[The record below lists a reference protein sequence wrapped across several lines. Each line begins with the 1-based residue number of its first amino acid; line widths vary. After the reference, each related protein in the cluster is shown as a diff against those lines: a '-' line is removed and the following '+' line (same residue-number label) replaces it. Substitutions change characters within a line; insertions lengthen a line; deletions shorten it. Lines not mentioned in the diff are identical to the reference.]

1 MSYFSNLIGDVPG
14 DPAEVAR
21 YAREVRAAGENAA
34 EAYGDLRHSERS
46 VPDWQ
51 GASANAFQSAMSEQK
66 SAVTRLQDG
75 LYKAA
80 SSLENYGYIVAEFK
94 RLAAN
99 VQGEL
104 EKLDAQLSGVASW
117 QEATTYMALS
127 PQVALLVDD
136 YNRYLTSLEEA
147 ADQCG
152 AELRNALDIEPVNYN
167 DDGVEIGSQRSLT
180 ERDMERINNQLKDM
194 APEDINQRGIGDC
207 TYLAGLGSVMQYPEG
222 QEWLASCITPH
233 YDASGKQDGYLVTLY
248 DDPLHPDDDAK
259 QQVLVTD
266 VYTRGVKGSNGPSV
280 VSVFESAYGQLH
292 PGGTL
297 GGPDGISGN
306 SGTEVFKDITGLEAT
321 SVLGMGREYDSEKRA
336 AIIEASRNHQPAI
349 ASTTVVPDGTF
360 DSEGHAT
367 VTASLPDGSQQ
378 EIFLNGSH
386 AYTVVS
392 ADASGVTLRNP
403 WGHNDTPSDNPV
415 DGTFHLSWDTFSQY
429 YGQVDI
435 GTIP

>member
-21 YAREVRAAGENAA
+21 YAREVRAAGENAE
-34 EAYGDLRHSERS
+34 EAYGDLRRSERS

-117 QEATTYMALS
+117 QEAATYMALS

-152 AELRNALDIEPVNYN
+152 AELRNALDIEPVNYTYISGRRI
-167 DDGVEIGSQRSLT
+167 DVGSQAPLT
-180 ERDMERINNQLKDM
+180 ERDMERINSQLEHMD
-194 APEDINQRGIGDC
+194 PENIEQYLIGDC

-248 DDPLHPDDDAK
+248 DDPFHPDEDAK
-259 QQVLVTD
+259 Q
-266 VYTRGVKGSNGPSV
+266 
-280 VSVFESAYGQLH
+280 
-292 PGGTL
+292 
-297 GGPDGISGN
+297 
-306 SGTEVFKDITGLEAT
+306 
-321 SVLGMGREYDSEKRA
+321 
-336 AIIEASRNHQPAI
+336 
-349 ASTTVVPDGTF
+349 
-360 DSEGHAT
+360 
-367 VTASLPDGSQQ
+367 
-378 EIFLNGSH
+378 
-386 AYTVVS
+386 
-392 ADASGVTLRNP
+392 
-403 WGHNDTPSDNPV
+403 
-415 DGTFHLSWDTFSQY
+415 
-429 YGQVDI
+429 
-435 GTIP
+435 